1 MAPRAQNS
9 GRCELSMLRVRWL
22 SLFLVGSVMLFA
34 ACQPS
39 PTATP
44 TAAPMPTATPTSA
57 PTATPEATATSAPT
71 ALPPSPTATAA
82 PPTATPPPPLATTK
96 IIVNVRAGPSA
107 AFAILGKLPRG
118 TTKEILGKS
127 ADSQW
132 WQIDF
137 EGKAGWIAAD
147 FTNVRGGTNNVP
159 VIAIAKPPTATPI
172 LTQIAIPRLRPTF
185 TPTADIPLSGGRIYF
200 VVKQADASYTTAWV
214 RPNKK
219 DEIFSDV
226 TLGTAPGDLNNAL
239 GTNAS
244 PLDWSARAGKLAYVI
259 GGDTQN
265 KLQTIDQ
272 EQNVTDVASHGA
284 IVTPRWFG
292 DGTQLAYIGYDNNFQ
307 NQKIYFVN
315 ADGTNKRE
323 CFGARSGETLRGRA
337 VSPLTSEIVFV
348 SNYSGGTELW
358 KLDSACHA
366 PAQMTFF
373 NVDTTAPAFS
383 PDGSSILFVSN
394 QDGPSQFA
402 VYMMQSDGSNIRRL
416 IEGFSPIFSP
426 DGNWIAFSANG
437 EVYIMDITGN
447 RIQTVAPGFK
457 PAWAGE

>member
-1 MAPRAQNS
+1 MFIAR
-9 GRCELSMLRVRWL
+9 RLSVF
-22 SLFLVGSVMLFA
+22 LFIGLMFA

-44 TAAPMPTATPTSA
+44 TAAPLPQATDTAAPIATPAPTETIEATAINVPPTATQ
-57 PTATPEATATSAPT
+57 
-71 ALPPSPTATAA
+71 A
-82 PPTATPPPPLATTK
+82 PPTATPPPPIATTK
-96 IIVNVRAGPSA
+96 IIVNVRSGPGA

-118 TTKEILGKS
+118 TSRAILGKS

-132 WQIDF
+132 WQIEF
-137 EGKAGWIAAD
+137 EDKAGWIAAD
-147 FTNVRGGTNNVP
+147 FTDVRGGTSGVP
-159 VIAIAKPPTATPI
+159 VIAIAKPPTATPL
-172 LTQIAIPRLRPTF
+172 LTQIAVPRLRPTF

-200 VVKQADASYTTAWV
+200 IVKQADESYTTAWV

-259 GGDTQN
+259 GSGTQN

-272 EQNVTDVASHGA
+272 NQNVTDVASHGA

-292 DGTQLAYIGYDNNFQ
+292 DGTQLAYIGYDNSFQ
-307 NQKIYFVN
+307 NQKIYLVN
-315 ADGTNKRE
+315 ADGSNKRE
-323 CFGARSGETLRGRA
+323 CFGARSGETLRGLA
-337 VSPLTSEIVFV
+337 VSPVTSEIVFV
-348 SNYSGGTELW
+348 SNYSGGSELW
-358 KLDSACHA
+358 KLDSTCSA
-366 PAQMTFF
+366 PIPLTHL

-383 PDGSSILFVSN
+383 PDGKTIAFVSN

-402 VYMMQSDGSNIRRL
+402 IYLMSADGTDIRRL
-416 IEGFSPIFSP
+416 IEGFSPIFAP
-426 DGNWIAFSANG
+426 DGNWLAFSTNG

-447 RIQTVAPGFK
+447 RIQTVAPGYK

>member
-1 MAPRAQNS
+1 
-9 GRCELSMLRVRWL
+9 MLVRL
-22 SLFLVGSVMLFA
+22 FSLFMVGMIWLLA

-44 TAAPMPTATPTSA
+44 TRAPLPQATDTLA
-57 PTATPEATATSAPT
+57 PTATFEPTATTVTATRIPPT
-71 ALPPSPTATAA
+71 NTAA
-82 PPTATPPPPLATTK
+82 PPTATPPPPIATTR
-96 IIVNVRAGPSA
+96 IIVNVRSGPGA

-118 TTKEILGKS
+118 TSKEILGKS
-127 ADSQW
+127 TDSQW

-137 EGKAGWIAAD
+137 QDKAGWIAAD
-147 FTNVRGGTNNVP
+147 FTDVRGGTSSVP
-159 VIAIAKPPTATPI
+159 VIAIAKPPTATPL
-172 LTQIAIPRLRPTF
+172 LTQIAAPRLRPTF

-200 VVKQADASYTTAWV
+200 VVKQADESYTTAWV

-239 GTNAS
+239 GTNAT

-259 GGDTQN
+259 GSGTQN

-272 EQNVTDVASHGA
+272 NQNVTDAASHGA

-292 DGTQLAYIGYDNNFQ
+292 DGTQLAYIGYDNNLQ
-307 NQKIYFVN
+307 NQKIYIVN
-315 ADGTNKRE
+315 ADGLNKRE
-323 CFGARSGETLRGRA
+323 CFGARSGETLRGLA
-337 VSPLTSEIVFV
+337 VSPVTSEIVFV
-348 SNYSGGTELW
+348 SNYSGGSELW
-358 KLDSACHA
+358 KLDSTCSA
-366 PAQMTFF
+366 PTQLTHL

-383 PDGSSILFVSN
+383 PDGETIAFVSN

-402 VYMMQSDGSNIRRL
+402 IYLMNADGSNIRRL
-416 IEGFSPIFSP
+416 IEGFSPIFAP
-426 DGNWIAFSANG
+426 DGKWLAFSTNG

-447 RIQTVAPGFK
+447 RIQTVAPGYK